1 MAVVVAVYC
10 VDKKRQAR
18 ISKYITAVGIVSLLF
33 MGAYVYQEH
42 HISIMIYIPNVV
54 AVVLMIMVR
63 DELIRTL
70 FATIVAPGI
79 VATYAEYVASD
90 TWFYGVASAS
100 SVAAVGSVLII
111 ALVIKRYINEIKKLP
126 DGQQFARCS
135 VGLLSAFLVACACFL
150 MYYRM
155 AFTFR
160 DGDTG
165 SLNVKINEGVA
176 KGVITTQKNY
186 DTYEDVY
193 RDTEK
198 IRNMPSDT
206 NVVYFGDNTLLLAGT
221 QSCATYATY
230 MQNVRTDMLYAYYDE
245 HPEKKA
251 DVIYIQGKE
260 REQLRDELVEKF
272 GCRVEDVPTGWI
284 LLMTE

>member
-1 MAVVVAVYC
+1 
-10 VDKKRQAR
+10 
-18 ISKYITAVGIVSLLF
+18 
-33 MGAYVYQEH
+33 
-42 HISIMIYIPNVV
+42 
-54 AVVLMIMVR
+54 
-63 DELIRTL
+63 
-70 FATIVAPGI
+70 
-79 VATYAEYVASD
+79 
-90 TWFYGVASAS
+90 
-100 SVAAVGSVLII
+100 
-111 ALVIKRYINEIKKLP
+111 
-126 DGQQFARCS
+126 
-135 VGLLSAFLVACACFL
+135 
-150 MYYRM
+150 
-155 AFTFR
+155 
-160 DGDTG
+160 
-165 SLNVKINEGVA
+165 VKINEGVA